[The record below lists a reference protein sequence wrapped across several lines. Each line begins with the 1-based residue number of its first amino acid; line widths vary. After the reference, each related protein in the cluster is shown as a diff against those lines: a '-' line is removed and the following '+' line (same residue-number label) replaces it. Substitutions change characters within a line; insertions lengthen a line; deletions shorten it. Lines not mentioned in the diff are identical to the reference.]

1 MIKKIYN
8 YVDFKKIISNEIQA
22 KMLLQV
28 HDELIFEISEQDIKE
43 SSIII
48 KQIME
53 NSHLKYKDFTVP
65 LTVDFDAGNTWG
77 ESH

>member
-1 MIKKIYN
+1 MI
-8 YVDFKKIISNEIQA
+8 EIHKNILSSKLKA

-28 HDELIFEISEQDIKE
+28 HDELIFEINEKDIEE

-53 NSHLKYKDFTVP
+53 NSHLQYKDFIVP
-65 LTVDFDAGNTWG
+65 LTVESGAGDTWG

>member
-1 MIKKIYN
+1 MIEIHKNILAKKLN
-8 YVDFKKIISNEIQA
+8 A

-28 HDELIFEISEQDIKE
+28 HDELIFEINEKDIKE
-43 SSIII
+43 SSNII

-53 NSHLKYKDFTVP
+53 NAHLQYKDFTVP
-65 LTVDFDAGNTWG
+65 LTVDYGIGNTWG